1 MSSSHLFQ
9 LLIGWSVSSLDSV
22 ALCRSLWVWSTV
34 EPPTSSGLQIVG
46 NKSNHLCHQ
55 TEAQWTVRRRR
66 RRTDEDTSPT
76 HPRLMLRTMIRFS
89 LKTVAFLVFY
99 FLNLNLRK
107 NKFWL
112 WLSESLTVVSTW
124 CLYWLCVFLT
134 YSSNSCFSLC
144 SEELYNKIVLNHWAE
159 PPEVSVMQQQ
169 QQWQRQQ

>member
-1 MSSSHLFQ
+1 MISQFL
-9 LLIGWSVSSLDSV
+9 G
-22 ALCRSLWVWSTV
+22 LCRPLQVSVGLIHGRASHIIWPPNRWQQIKPSL
-34 EPPTSSGLQIVG
+34 PPNRGPVDCEEEEEDG
-46 NKSNHLCHQ
+46 WRHL
-55 TEAQWTVRRRR
+55 
-66 RRTDEDTSPT
+66 P
-76 HPRLMLRTMIRFS
+76 HPRLMLRTMIQFS

-134 YSSNSCFSLC
+134 YSSNSCSSLC

-169 QQWQRQQ
+169 WQRQQ